1 MNYTAD
7 VFLENLR
14 KNSACP
20 HVVIAWGEEEY
31 YKKTIQK
38 AFRQKAFASG
48 EEPTEWDFQGDFALN
63 ALEEATN
70 SMPFFGGGNWI
81 VIEDP
86 RFLTD
91 KEKASSQKTGAKGKK
106 KKMAPIQQFITL
118 LTDMPEYSFLICL
131 CSKLDKRQSF
141 YKIMSQKVPIVECSP
156 LRPYQLQPWLR
167 QQADRYGARFTPE
180 AMSLIMEYVSATD
193 TAPLLFL
200 QQEISK
206 IALYAGERKLWQAQ
220 DVGQMFSQL
229 PEISGFALGNA
240 VEERKLGKV
249 LLLLAE
255 EKKNSGSDGFY
266 NLTLR
271 LVSSL
276 RRMLQ
281 VKELMEKGARQETIA
296 STLKM
301 HPYAVKMAMQHSNH
315 YSCESLQT
323 CMVEL
328 ARMTAESRKSGRTWS
343 RLEEILVKL
352 VSERKKNSIW
362 YLKED

>member
-14 KNSACP
+14 KNPACP

-86 RFLTD
+86 RLLTD
-91 KEKASSQKTGAKGKK
+91 KEKAGSQKTGAKGKK

-206 IALYAGERKLWQAQ
+206 IALYAGERKFWQAQ

-343 RLEEILVKL
+343 HLEEILVKL
-352 VSERKKNSIW
+352 VSEREKIP
-362 YLKED
+362 YGI

>member
-14 KNSACP
+14 KNPACP
-20 HVVIAWGEEEY
+20 HVVIVWGEEEY
-31 YKKTIQK
+31 YKKAIQK
-38 AFRQKAFASG
+38 AFRRKAFASG
-48 EEPTEWDFQGDFALN
+48 EEPTEWNFQGDFELSALG
-63 ALEEATN
+63 EAIN

-81 VIEDP
+81 VLEDP
-86 RFLTD
+86 KVLADR
-91 KEKASSQKTGAKGKK
+91 EKAGSKKTGAKGKK
-106 KKMAPIQQFITL
+106 KKAAPIEQFIQL
-118 LTDMPEYSFLICL
+118 LTDVPEYSFLICL
-131 CSKLDKRQSF
+131 CSKLDKRQTF
-141 YKIMSQKVPIVECSP
+141 YKTMSKQAQVVECSP

-167 QQADRYGARFTPE
+167 QQADQYGARFTPE
-180 AMSLIMEYVSATD
+180 AMSLVMEYVSATD

-200 QQEISK
+200 QQEIGK

-220 DVGQMFSQL
+220 DVAQMFSQL

-249 LLLLAE
+249 LSLLAE
-255 EKKNSGSDGFY
+255 EKKNSGNDGFY
-266 NLTLR
+266 GLTLR
-271 LVSSL
+271 LVSSV

-315 YSCESLQT
+315 FSLESLQS

-328 ARMTAESRKSGRTWS
+328 ARMTADSRKNGRTWS

-352 VSERKKNSIW
+352 VAER
-362 YLKED
+362 